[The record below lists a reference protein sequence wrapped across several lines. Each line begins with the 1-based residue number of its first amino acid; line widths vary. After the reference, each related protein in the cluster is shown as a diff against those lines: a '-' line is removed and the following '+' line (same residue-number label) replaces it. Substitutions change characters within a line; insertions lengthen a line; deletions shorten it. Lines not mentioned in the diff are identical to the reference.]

1 MALPPPSS
9 DAQAAS
15 DALVAQIRQQIQDQ
29 GGWISFAR
37 FMETALYAP
46 RLGYYAGGAHKFGAA
61 GDFVTAPELTPLFAY
76 ALANQVAQGM
86 ALSAPQVLEAG
97 GGSGRL
103 AADLLLA
110 LEARGAAP
118 ETYAIL
124 EVSGELAA
132 RQYATIAAAA
142 PHLLPRVQWLDRLP
156 KTWRGVVLGNEVLDA
171 MPVQLAHWTAHGVEE
186 RGVALAADGRFVFAD
201 RPASPPLASAAA
213 RVGSDYRIA
222 PGYLSEI
229 NLAAEAWMGEW
240 GRRLEAGLVLLL
252 DYGFPGREYYHPD
265 RTGGTLMCHYRH
277 HAHPDPFY
285 LPGLQDITAHVDFTA
300 MAEAA
305 YNGGLDVLGYTS
317 QAGFL
322 YDCGLLD
329 GLNTLPA
336 DSTARVKATSA
347 VHKLTSPAEM
357 GELFKVLACG
367 RGIATPL
374 LGFAHH
380 DRLAAL

>member
-1 MALPPPSS
+1 MALPLPSP

-15 DALVAQIRQQIQDQ
+15 DALSDQLRAAIREA
-29 GGWISFAR
+29 GGWLSFAR
-37 FMETALYAP
+37 FMELALYAP

-61 GDFVTAPELTPLFAY
+61 GDFVTAPELTPLFAQ
-76 ALANQVAQGM
+76 AVAVQVAQGM
-86 ALSAPQVLEAG
+86 AGSAPQVLEAG

-110 LEARGAAP
+110 LEARGALP
-118 ETYAIL
+118 DTYAIL

-132 RQYATIAAAA
+132 RQRDTIAAAA
-142 PHLLPRVQWLDRLP
+142 PHLLPRVHWLDRLP
-156 KTWRGVVLGNEVLDA
+156 ERWRGVVLGNEVLDA
-171 MPVQLAHWTAHGVEE
+171 MPVQLVRWSDTGPQE
-186 RGVALAADGRFVFAD
+186 RGVALAEDGRFAFTD
-201 RPASPPLASAAA
+201 RPAAGALAAGAA
-213 RVGSDYRIA
+213 RLAGDYGIA

-240 GRRLEAGLVLLL
+240 GRRLEAGLVLLF

-265 RTGGTLMCHYRH
+265 RRTGTLMCHYRH
-277 HAHPDPFY
+277 HAHPDPFF

-305 YNGGLDVLGYTS
+305 FTGGLDVLGYTG
-317 QAGFL
+317 QAAFL
-322 YDCGLLD
+322 YNCGLLNA
-329 GLNTLPA
+329 LAALP
-336 DSTARVKATSA
+336 DENARLRATGA

-367 RGIATPL
+367 KGLAEPL
-374 LGFAHH
+374 VGFARH